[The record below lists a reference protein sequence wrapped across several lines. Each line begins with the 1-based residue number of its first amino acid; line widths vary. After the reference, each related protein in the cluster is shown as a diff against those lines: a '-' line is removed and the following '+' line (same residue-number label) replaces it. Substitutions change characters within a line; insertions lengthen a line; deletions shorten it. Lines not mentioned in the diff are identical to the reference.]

1 MKKYYLL
8 LVFLFLVGCA
18 STNKELDKTLD
29 KKVLTPEKVQI
40 YDIKVEDILPEVNN
54 GKKLLKG
61 FPFVS
66 NRAIIDFNGKFS
78 YQFYDKI
85 DYRYRYS
92 SLDNVDFWKLRTN
105 PFLYDFIYVLPIWVD
120 DFKKVSND
128 LFTDIGFS
136 YNLSTKEQEILK
148 WWIAQGGIL
157 WIEDGIYSTRY
168 DAFKKNGE
176 IDEALIREKIYKKAK
191 NLKFL
196 NRHIYIYPF
205 LAKRVD
211 LVNYKPL
218 NVVFKTYSDIKYFS
232 DIKSLK
238 LLNYNYFSLYF
249 LPKGV
254 VLLKDSQNRPLVT
267 FIQIGK
273 GGIVNLID
281 FEFEDKMYDGELLRW
296 KLLGYFLSRK
306 YIDDIPKVKIKNET
320 QKKIDLTKEKLIM
333 HLNFRYKSYEL
344 TPKAKEAL
352 KPMIKYLKQH
362 PQMKIKIVG
371 HTDSI
376 GSYTYNDILSLKRAN
391 AVKEEL
397 VKNGIEPNRLVVE
410 GKGEREPIA
419 TNMIA
424 SGRAK
429 NRRVEFILIK

>member
-1 MKKYYLL
+1 MKKYLL
-8 LVFLFLVGCA
+8 FVVMLFLIAGCA
-18 STNKELDKTLD
+18 SKDSLE
-29 KKVLTPEKVQI
+29 KKVISPEEVQI
-40 YDIKVEDILPEVNN
+40 YDIKVDNVLAEVNN
-54 GKKLLKG
+54 GRKLLKG

-78 YQFYDKI
+78 NQFYDKI
-85 DYRYRYS
+85 DYRYKYA
-92 SLDNVDFWKLRTN
+92 SLENVDFWKLRTN
-105 PFLYDFIYVLPIWVD
+105 PYLYDFIYVLPTWVD

-148 WWIAQGGIL
+148 WWVAQGGIL

-168 DAFKKNGE
+168 DAFKRDGE
-176 IDEALIREKIYKKAK
+176 IDEELIRKKLYSKAH

-196 NRHIYIYPF
+196 NRHLIIYPF

-218 NVVFKTYSDIKYFS
+218 KAVFKTKSNIKYFS
-232 DIKSLK
+232 DIKSVELT
-238 LLNYNYFSLYF
+238 NYNYFSLYF
-249 LPKGV
+249 MPKGK
-254 VLLKDSQNRPLVT
+254 VLLKDRNNHPLVT
-267 FIQIGK
+267 FVRYGK
-273 GGIVNLID
+273 GGIVNLMD
-281 FEFEDKMYDGELLRW
+281 FEFENKMFDGELLRW
-296 KLLGYFLSRK
+296 KLLGYLLNKK
-306 YIDDIPKVKIKNET
+306 YLLPYER
-320 QKKIDLTKEKLIM
+320 IDLTKSKSVM
-333 HLNFRYKSYEL
+333 HLNFKYKSYKL
-344 TPKAKEAL
+344 TKQDKILLE
-352 KPMIKYLKQH
+352 PMIKYLKLH
-362 PQMKIKIVG
+362 PKMRIKIVG

-376 GSYTYNDILSLKRAN
+376 GSYRYNYILSLKRAKS
-391 AVKEEL
+391 VRDEL
-397 VKNGIEPNRLVVE
+397 VKHGISKNRLVVE